1 MGQLWLSTYGS
12 WLGKCLSFVTV
23 KLGLNPIIYS
33 VCSWSSLVL
42 DLGNLPIKL
51 GLPMFLNLR
60 RYSNLFMP
68 VIMSILFHSIFG
80 SFPIFYES
88 RFIHNLDLIAI
99 IRTVGIRF
107 GHNVKCTK
115 NIVINLEFGINWEHE
130 LWHVH
135 RNTNWINLTWI
146 IGCVIWI

>member
-1 MGQLWLSTYGS
+1 M
-12 WLGKCLSFVTV
+12 

-33 VCSWSSLVL
+33 VCSWFSLVL

-60 RYSNLFMP
+60 RYPNLFML

-88 RFIHNLDLIAI
+88 RFIYNPDWVTI

-107 GHNVKCTK
+107 GKNMKFTK
-115 NIVINLEFGINWEHE
+115 NVVINLEIGMNWEHV

-135 RNTNWINLTWI
+135 RNANWINLTWI
-146 IGCVIWI
+146 MGCVIWI